1 MMLRF
6 GWICYVVILSAVS
19 AEAGV
24 VVFGNGAVLVTL
36 SQTEKDGQLTVK
48 MPSGEATFVM
58 DQIAW
63 YSKDASVDTL
73 WAAAQAAVKEGKS
86 NVAVLLAQEA
96 SFREPAN
103 AAAAKQMVAQFEAR
117 LEEVRKAAAPQSP
130 SGQPPGESGAGGF
143 MKMPGVTE
151 GIKGALNLQGSAG
164 AAQGGAGTVEEAQSE
179 PAEIGAHGW
188 PVENSAISAEDFR
201 ADAIVAGVFGL
212 VVLFTLWRMTVSDA

>member
-1 MMLRF
+1 MFALKLPAIFACMLL
-6 GWICYVVILSAVS
+6 WIVAGASAQ
-19 AEAGV
+19 AGV

-36 SQTEKDGQLTVK
+36 SQAEKDGQLTVK

-73 WAAAQAAVKEGKS
+73 WAAAQAAAKEGKS

-103 AAAAKQMVAQFEAR
+103 AAAAKQMVVQFEAR

-130 SGQPPGESGAGGF
+130 SEQPAGESGAGGF
-143 MKMPGVTE
+143 MKMPGVT
-151 GIKGALNLQGSAG
+151 GALNQQGITG
-164 AAQGGAGTVEEAQSE
+164 AAQGGTGTAEEAQSE

-201 ADAIVAGVFGL
+201 VNAIVAGVFGL
-212 VVLFTLWRMTVSDA
+212 VVLFTLWKMTVSDA